1 MTSLI
6 QAAEEGGTFNP
17 LEPQW
22 GLAVWVTLAFIV
34 VFYFL
39 AKKLFPRL
47 EEGLADRERRIKGDL
62 EKAEGTR
69 QEAERVLEDYK
80 SRIAQAREESNRI
93 IDEARQA
100 AESLKADLT
109 KRAEGEARLI
119 VDKAQKELSGEKDRA
134 MAELQAQLA
143 AWSTEIASLIV
154 QKELTPESQ
163 RQLVDAFIRDV
174 QEKGV

>member
-1 MTSLI
+1 MLVGI
-6 QAAEEGGTFNP
+6 LAQEEGVSLNP
-17 LEPQW
+17 FSPEF
-22 GLAVWVTLAFIV
+22 GLYVWTLIAFVV
-34 VFYFL
+34 VFYAL
-39 AKKLFPRL
+39 AKRVFPKLQETL
-47 EEGLADRERRIKGDL
+47 SDREQRIKGDL
-62 EKAEGTR
+62 EQAEGTR